1 MVEIEGR
8 EGIRTQLSISPFKD
22 LSDRVN
28 NCKERVKRKKER
40 GGRVRERE
48 KEGSREMEN
57 TG

>member
-8 EGIRTQLSISPFKD
+8 EGIRTQLSIFPFKD